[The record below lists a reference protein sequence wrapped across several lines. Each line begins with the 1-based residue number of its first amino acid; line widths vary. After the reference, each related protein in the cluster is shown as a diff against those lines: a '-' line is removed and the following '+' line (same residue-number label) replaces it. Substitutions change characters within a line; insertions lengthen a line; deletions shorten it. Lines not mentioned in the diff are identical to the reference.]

1 MDLQPVAVVLQ
12 LVRPARPRWGL
23 LGDDRAAGMKAAGA
37 LIGLPRELRH
47 NLGGI
52 YCENGNG
59 ATQQTLYSGPGSPG
73 VPPDTRLLG
82 LGHHR
87 RLALSFGP
95 ARDQDAA
102 VPLPD

>member
-1 MDLQPVAVVLQ
+1 
-12 LVRPARPRWGL
+12 
-23 LGDDRAAGMKAAGA
+23 MKAAGA

-95 ARDQDAA
+95 ALDQDAA
-102 VPLPD
+102 VPRPRLRRKQRWLIR